1 MTYVAFMLLCLDLL
15 SGSTSAFVGTPLLS
29 RRKSASPNAKQ
40 SGHDFP
46 DLQIE
51 PEELKIQQSVAT
63 HQMKAPKLSF
73 PTDVRTIVEYNH
85 GFAVMSTNSKANPGY
100 PGGSVVGF
108 APDAQGR
115 PLFVFSG
122 LSSHTRD
129 LVRDGRCS
137 VTIATKEFK
146 GAADSR
152 VNLMGSVSKIPRGE
166 EVEAAKVVYL
176 KKHPTAT
183 WVNFGDF
190 NWFRMDEIID
200 IRFVGGFGR
209 AGDVSP
215 EEYFAAEPDEIS
227 AIGMFVANHMNEDH
241 SDATIAMIEQQIPGF
256 KVDEA
261 IISSVDSLGMYV
273 KVTRSPHDSDEIQ
286 KFKLRLPFPRPAK
299 DRKDIKNIIVEMTRA
314 AARQT
319 EEEVVKEEN

>member
-1 MTYVAFMLLCLDLL
+1 MDDVLSPLRQRNSRVQLIVSLVLCHEESIFLMPCASSLYQLLV
-15 SGSTSAFVGTPLLS
+15 SA
-29 RRKSASPNAKQ
+29 
-40 SGHDFP
+40 
-46 DLQIE
+46 
-51 PEELKIQQSVAT
+51 
-63 HQMKAPKLSF
+63 
-73 PTDVRTIVEYNH
+73 
-85 GFAVMSTNSKANPGY
+85 
-100 PGGSVVGF
+100 
-108 APDAQGR
+108 
-115 PLFVFSG
+115 
-122 LSSHTRD
+122 
-129 LVRDGRCS
+129 
-137 VTIATKEFK
+137 
-146 GAADSR
+146 R

-200 IRFVGGFGR
+200 ICFVGGFGR

-299 DRKDIKNIIVEMTRA
+299 DRKDIQNIIVEMTRA